1 MGSCVQGKAGYTKLA
16 RLPCP
21 WHRLEITQQPSLVA
35 FGEGGCARD
44 QQRSN
49 RAHTGGS
56 SLLIPVLIPSPA
68 APSPDPSSPA
78 VWNVPAPSRLVQPL
92 SCSLIHCS
100 CAGAA
105 SMAPGATGV
114 PRHLAGDCLASLPAR
129 GGGTAPSIRASAA
142 SGRRKVSSSP
152 LRDVL
157 MTTGP
162 KAASPPPTEAL
173 SGQQH
178 RLLPGGCPS
187 LPLEAQGAS
196 LATGHSPSRPF
207 PRAWGEIPSPRLCG
221 SGWIQL
227 QGHTQPVTAP
237 QTRSPDA
244 GSCCC
249 SPTTGKGVVPPLN
262 QEESPPQLHV
272 VPEVQH
278 PWRTDKPRDTMS
290 ACTPP
295 CQLENPQKSAAAGWD
310 RWGQVPWG

>member
-1 MGSCVQGKAGYTKLA
+1 M
-16 RLPCP
+16 
-21 WHRLEITQQPSLVA
+21 
-35 FGEGGCARD
+35 
-44 QQRSN
+44 
-49 RAHTGGS
+49 
-56 SLLIPVLIPSPA
+56 
-68 APSPDPSSPA
+68 
-78 VWNVPAPSRLVQPL
+78 
-92 SCSLIHCS
+92 
-100 CAGAA
+100 
-105 SMAPGATGV
+105 
-114 PRHLAGDCLASLPAR
+114 ASLPAR

-173 SGQQH
+173 SGQQR

-196 LATGHSPSRPF
+196 MATGHSPSRPF

-237 QTRSPDA
+237 QTLSPDA
-244 GSCCC
+244 GSCFC

-262 QEESPPQLHV
+262 QEESPPSSLWCPKSSTPGAQINPGTRCQRAHLRASWKIPKNQLL
-272 VPEVQH
+272 PGGIGG
-278 PWRTDKPRDTMS
+278 DKSLGAEEGAGT
-290 ACTPP
+290 AA
-295 CQLENPQKSAAAGWD
+295 SAAGLSD
-310 RWGQVPWG
+310 P